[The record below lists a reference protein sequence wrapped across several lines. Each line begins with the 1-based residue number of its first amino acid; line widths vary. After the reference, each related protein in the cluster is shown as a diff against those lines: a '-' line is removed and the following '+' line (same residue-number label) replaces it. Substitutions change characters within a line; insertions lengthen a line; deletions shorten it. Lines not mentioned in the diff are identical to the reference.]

1 MKKRLLGSALFILL
15 LGATTGCSQDTPASK
30 NDPKNT
36 GTTAAPAAAPT
47 SGDDAPITPE
57 LLRLSEFVKMD
68 YAATLSK
75 CKKGYKTAL
84 LEFFDFHRIVEE
96 KSAVEHSLVCLDM
109 IAASDD
115 ADVSEVCSSLKPK
128 LKTLVLE
135 RLVAAQPKAA
145 KPALQKPMSEWAPKT
160 WAALNNLPIP
170 DPAREAAEA
179 EARVHGKPGARS
191 ADQTSGTPAPV
202 KLEAK
207 KLPVGAQPA
216 AKPDGKQ

>member
-1 MKKRLLGSALFILL
+1 MKKGLLGGALLVLL

-30 NDPKNT
+30 NNSKKGDGTNAPS
-36 GTTAAPAAAPT
+36 TTAAVG
-47 SGDDAPITPE
+47 SDAPITPD
-57 LLRLSEFVKMD
+57 LIRLSEFIKMD
-68 YAATLSK
+68 YKATLAN
-75 CKKGYKTAL
+75 CKKGDKTAL

-115 ADVSEVCSSLKPK
+115 GVVAEVCSSLKPK

-135 RLVAAQPKAA
+135 RLTAAQPKSS
-145 KPALQKPMSEWAPKT
+145 KPALQKNMSEWAPKT

-179 EARVHGKPGARS
+179 DARANGKPGAMS
-191 ADQTSGTPAPV
+191 ADQMAPKPGAASPV
-202 KLEAK
+202 ELKAK
-207 KLPVGAQPA
+207 KTPVGAT
-216 AKPDGKQ
+216 PDGKQ